1 MKLKIM
7 KAIHIITLI
16 LVSIIVVVTALYVI
30 DDLAF
35 TNVIGSIMHKMNKDV
50 EVADIMTKMSKILPI
65 VLISGL
71 VILII
76 EEIIYRRIFK
86 KAKRIADGRKIKLS
100 RKNEK
105 LFSDEAPKETV
116 TVTITK
122 TKPKKEKHKKE
133 KVKEAEE
140 KTTEDD
146 EKETEDKA
154 ETTTI
159 KIPVERSSGSSQSD
173 LDAFLKN
180 LTKK

>member
-1 MKLKIM
+1 MWKLKLM
-7 KAIHIITLI
+7 KVIHVITLI
-16 LVSIIVVVTALYVI
+16 IVSIIAIITTLYII

-35 TNVIGSIMHKMNKDV
+35 ANVIGSIMHKMNKEV
-50 EVADIMTKMSKILPI
+50 EVAAILAKMSKILPI

-76 EEIIYRRIFK
+76 EEVIYRKIFK
-86 KAKRIADGRKIKLS
+86 KARRIAEGRKIKLS

-133 KVKEAEE
+133 KVKEVEE
-140 KTTEDD
+140 KTE
-146 EKETEDKA
+146 EKETGDGT

-159 KIPVERSSGSSQSD
+159 NIPVERSSGSSQSD